1 MPQTRDPGFF
11 NSLRFRYGLGLAV
24 FLGAAGYLLW
34 DEHEAHILGYLPLI
48 LILGACLGMHFFM
61 HGSHGGHGSQGGHD
75 GHGNQGSQSDQGSQ
89 GKAERQDD
97 PNADG
102 RD

>member
-24 FLGAAGYLLW
+24 FLAAAGYLLW
-34 DEHEAHILGYLPLI
+34 DEHQAHILGYLPLI

-61 HGSHGGHGSQGGHD
+61 HGGHGGHGS
-75 GHGNQGSQSDQGSQ
+75 HGSHGSQSKD
-89 GKAERQDD
+89 KRQDD
-97 PNADG
+97 PKADG
-102 RD
+102 KD

>member
-61 HGSHGGHGSQGGHD
+61 HGSHGG
-75 GHGNQGSQSDQGSQ
+75 QGSQSDKGSQ